1 LLHESWLEDKA
12 VSGVTIALPFI
23 NQRFFVAK
31 RKKRKKRRKR
41 QNISGATVSVVQL
54 LQNEEKKVHTFQ

>member
-12 VSGVTIALPFI
+12 VSGVTIDLPFV

-31 RKKRKKRRKR
+31 RKKERKK
-41 QNISGATVSVVQL
+41 
-54 LQNEEKKVHTFQ
+54 EKKKAKY

>member
-1 LLHESWLEDKA
+1 M
-12 VSGVTIALPFI
+12 SGVTIALPFV

-31 RKKRKKRRKR
+31 RKKKKY
-41 QNISGATVSVVQL
+41 ISVATVNVVQL